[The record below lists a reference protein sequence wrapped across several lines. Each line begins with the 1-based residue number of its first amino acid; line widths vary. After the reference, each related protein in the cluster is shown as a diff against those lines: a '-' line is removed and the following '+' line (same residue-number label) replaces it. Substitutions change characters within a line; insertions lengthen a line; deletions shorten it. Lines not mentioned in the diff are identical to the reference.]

1 MDKMSEMANRA
12 SDNVAAL
19 RTKAK
24 DDQIAAFLEMR
35 LLELSPGYAKVAI
48 RLKPKYQNFHGVIFG
63 GIIMALADQ
72 AFAYASNSL
81 VYPSVASQFNTHF
94 IAGAEVNDELTAEC
108 RVLKSGRRVG
118 ISEIAI
124 TNQNGKLIAKATG
137 TTIPLAEPSC

>member
-1 MDKMSEMANRA
+1 MDKMSETANRA
-12 SDNVAAL
+12 SDNVAEL
-19 RTKAK
+19 RSKAK
-24 DDQIAAFLEMR
+24 DDQIATFLEMR